1 MSQAATFEKVKK
13 IIVEQL
19 SIEDADTVTPEASF
33 VNDLGA
39 DSIDVVELIMEL
51 EIVFNIELETD
62 ESNAADT
69 VQKIIDL
76 ILLKMQQK

>member
-1 MSQAATFEKVKK
+1 MEDTIKNILATQFG
-13 IIVEQL
+13 I
-19 SIEDADTVTPEASF
+19 EASAINNDMSI

-51 EIVFNIELETD
+51 ETVFNLELETD

-76 ILLKMQQK
+76 ITLKLQK

>member
-1 MSQAATFEKVKK
+1 MEDKIKDILATQFGIESSAINNSMS
-13 IIVEQL
+13 I
-19 SIEDADTVTPEASF
+19 